1 MLIPW
6 RSTKAV
12 LTFHVVLLLLA
23 SLTLGCGGGVKS
35 SSGSMPQQPG
45 IPTVTISSDKSSVL
59 PGESATLSW
68 TSSQATTLSIDNG
81 IGAVEASGSR
91 AVQPTAD
98 TTYTITATGAGGSA
112 TASVAIKVSDTR
124 SPVKHLIVVV
134 MQNRSFDH
142 LFGTF
147 PGANGHKD
155 TNAGFVQKDANGV
168 DSSPLLLNQFHSINL
183 DHSNSAFVTMVN
195 GGKMDKF
202 AFVNTATAM
211 DYYDNTIPGID
222 GIWALAQQFALADNF
237 FASVLGDAPTNQL
250 YLVAASDNDF
260 AFGVEPIFGPCNDP
274 DPMAAPYTF
283 PHVGDQLSAK
293 KIGWAWYSEKLGVCS
308 DYQENQNPFQY
319 FVSTHASGNIQD
331 LSQFTAKLE
340 NGTLPPVSFIQPT
353 DPHAMHP
360 SSSEDVSVVARWLTD
375 LVTKIQS
382 SSIWSDTA
390 IVVVWDSSGGW
401 YDHVPPPVVDG
412 QGFGPR
418 VPMLVISQFGK
429 RNYISHVQMD
439 DTSILK
445 FIQWNWGLPS
455 LNPRNDSTASGDLR
469 DMFQF

>member
-124 SPVKHLIVVV
+124 SPVKHVIVVV

-147 PGANGHKD
+147 PGTHRPQTGD
-155 TNAGFVQKDANGV
+155 PGFTQTDANGV
-168 DSSPLLLNQFHSINL
+168 TVTPFPLKTFSHINL
-183 DHSNSAFVTMVN
+183 DHS
-195 GGKMDKF
+195 
-202 AFVNTATAM
+202 
-211 DYYDNTIPGID
+211 
-222 GIWALAQQFALADNF
+222 
-237 FASVLGDAPTNQL
+237 
-250 YLVAASDNDF
+250 
-260 AFGVEPIFGPCNDP
+260 
-274 DPMAAPYTF
+274 
-283 PHVGDQLSAK
+283 H
-293 KIGWAWYSEKLGVCS
+293 
-308 DYQENQNPFQY
+308 
-319 FVSTHASGNIQD
+319 
-331 LSQFTAKLE
+331 
-340 NGTLPPVSFIQPT
+340 
-353 DPHAMHP
+353 
-360 SSSEDVSVVARWLTD
+360 
-375 LVTKIQS
+375 
-382 SSIWSDTA
+382 
-390 IVVVWDSSGGW
+390 
-401 YDHVPPPVVDG
+401 
-412 QGFGPR
+412 
-418 VPMLVISQFGK
+418 
-429 RNYISHVQMD
+429 
-439 DTSILK
+439 
-445 FIQWNWGLPS
+445 
-455 LNPRNDSTASGDLR
+455 
-469 DMFQF
+469 